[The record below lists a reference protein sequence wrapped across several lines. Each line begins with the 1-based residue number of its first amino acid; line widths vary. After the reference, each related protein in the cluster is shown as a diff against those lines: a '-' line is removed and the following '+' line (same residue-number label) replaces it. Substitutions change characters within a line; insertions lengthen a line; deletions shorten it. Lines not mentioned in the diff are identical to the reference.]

1 MDLRIVKTRKIIN
14 ESFLELFNTTGF
26 DNITV
31 KDITDNAQI
40 GRKTFYLHYL
50 DKFDLLDSIVD
61 KKFKELEDICE
72 SKKELGLKE
81 GTKIW
86 FDYFEDN
93 KSFFNQLFN
102 IQTANQYKKQLQSFI
117 VNELKYKVDTTH
129 ITNNQSDYELF
140 LQFFASG
147 IIELITIFLTSDHF
161 KKEDIEFQVVY
172 LTEMFT
178 KKVNN

>member
-14 ESFLELFNTTGF
+14 ENFLELFNTTGF

-31 KDITDNAQI
+31 KNITDKAQI

-61 KKFKELEDICE
+61 KKLKELEDICK
-72 SKKELGLKE
+72 SKTELGLKE
-81 GTKIW
+81 GTRIW

-102 IQTANQYKKQLQSFI
+102 IQTANQYKKQLQIFI

-129 ITNNQSDYELF
+129 TPYNQSNHELS
-140 LQFFASG
+140 LHFFASG
-147 IIELITIFLTSDHF
+147 IIELITIFLTDNSF

-172 LTEMFT
+172 LMEMFT
-178 KKVNN
+178 KKLS

>member
-1 MDLRIVKTRKIIN
+1 MDLRIVKTRKLIN

-31 KDITDNAQI
+31 KDIADYAQI

-61 KKFKELEDICE
+61 KKLKELEEICE

-81 GTKIW
+81 GTTIW

-93 KSFFNQLFN
+93 RSFFNQLFN
-102 IQTANQYKKQLQSFI
+102 IQNANQYKKQLQRFI
-117 VNELKYKVDTTH
+117 VNELKYKIDTTH
-129 ITNNQSDYELF
+129 ITNNPTNYELF

-147 IIELITIFLTSDHF
+147 IIELITIFLTDNHF
-161 KKEDIEFQVVY
+161 QKEDIEFQVVY
-172 LTEMFT
+172 LIEMFT
-178 KKVNN
+178 NKLS